1 MRTGALGLLC
11 WGVLVGVEAR
21 AFQPY
26 LGPVQPA
33 HAEVVELR
41 ERLEE
46 HGEALARLEQEG
58 RLYAEAERLG
68 VVAAVEASG
77 LPHSQQRRLALAIVR
92 EASRHKVDP
101 LLVVAVIRCE
111 SAFNPYAVSPVGAMG
126 LMQVMPATGSWL
138 ADRVGLQLGRRTN
151 LFDLELN
158 VELGTRYLAELLRDF
173 KSVHHALVA
182 YNAGPGMARRILAQR
197 HIRERFISG
206 YPAKVVREWRRL
218 QDERTRRQGRHASPD
233 TTVKGQS

>member
-1 MRTGALGLLC
+1 MRAGALGLLC

-26 LGPVQPA
+26 LEPPRQA

-41 ERLEE
+41 ERLEV
-46 HGEALARLEQEG
+46 HGEALARLEQEAA
-58 RLYAEAERLG
+58 LYAEAERLG
-68 VVAAVEASG
+68 VVAAVESSG
-77 LPHSQQRRLALAIVR
+77 LPHGQQRRLAVAIVR
-92 EASRHKVDP
+92 EAHLHKVDP
-101 LLVVAVIRCE
+101 LLVVAIIRCE
-111 SAFNPYAVSPVGAMG
+111 SAFNPYAVSHVGAMG

-138 ADRVGLQLGRRTN
+138 ADRVGLPLGRRTN

-197 HIRERFISG
+197 EIRERFISG

-218 QDERTRRQGRHASPD
+218 QDERARREGRHSPPGS
-233 TTVKGQS
+233 TVGGQS

>member
-1 MRTGALGLLC
+1 MRAGGLALLC
-11 WGVLVGVEAR
+11 WGVWVGGEAR

-26 LGPVQPA
+26 LEPPRPA
-33 HAEVVELR
+33 RAEVELR

-46 HGEALARLEQEG
+46 HGEALAWLEQESA
-58 RLYAEAERLG
+58 LYAEAERLG
-68 VVAAVEASG
+68 VAAAVEASG
-77 LPHSQQRRLALAIVR
+77 LPHGQQRRLALAIVR

-138 ADRVGLQLGRRTN
+138 AERVGLQLGRRSN

-158 VELGTRYLAELLRDF
+158 VALGTRYLAELLRDF

-182 YNAGPGMARRILAQR
+182 YNAGPGMARRILAR
-197 HIRERFISG
+197 PHARERFLSG

-218 QDERTRRQGRHASPD
+218 QLERARRQGTHPPED
-233 TTVKGQS
+233 TSVRGQS